1 MSLGPKNAIVVG
13 RSNPLTTSSTFKV
26 GSLMM
31 DGISSSVLYSSV
43 GMYGDALVEEGNKE
57 EEE

>member
-26 GSLMM
+26 GSLMI
-31 DGISSSVLYSSV
+31 DGISSSVL
-43 GMYGDALVEEGNKE
+43 
-57 EEE
+57 